1 MVGVFELVPTTVL
14 LSICIQSVIR
24 SKFRIEHFHR
34 LCYAVMSE
42 KNIKQAIIAAI
53 RAIPAGT
60 ATSYGAVAQV
70 AGFPGRARL
79 VARILSDGD
88 TPGLPWHRVLRSSG
102 QIAFPPDSPAYV
114 EQVQRLR
121 AEGVVV
127 TGGRVKLRKAELD
140 LDALL
145 WSRP

>member
-1 MVGVFELVPTTVL
+1 
-14 LSICIQSVIR
+14 
-24 SKFRIEHFHR
+24 
-34 LCYAVMSE
+34 MSE

-53 RAIPAGT
+53 RAIPRGT
-60 ATSYGAVAQV
+60 ATSYGALANA

-88 TPGLPWHRVLRSSG
+88 TPDLPWHRVLRSSG
-102 QIAFPPDSPAYV
+102 QIAFPPDSAAFA

-121 AEGVVV
+121 AEGVQV
-127 TGGRVKLRKAELD
+127 TGGRVKLSKTELD